1 MRAIGMIT
9 TGVMTLVGAAAAVAI
24 AVSAPDVGRYLRMRK
39 M

>member
-9 TGVMTLVGAAAAVAI
+9 TGVRAVAGAAAAVLLAGS
-24 AVSAPDVGRYLRMRK
+24 ASDVSRYLRMRK